1 MKRVFYLR
9 CVISKP
15 IQADQQTSCSLKSV
29 YLKMETT
36 KKKHPKKVLHASLS
50 EKLQPLLHDIKET
63 FVVNEKK
70 MEKLVKKAASFL
82 ADHLHIGGDKKK
94 VKSKKKKIDKKSA
107 PVKTV
112 AAASEKSTS
121 VKKSA
126 VKKAAPKKAVKK
138 NVKKK

>member
-1 MKRVFYLR
+1 
-9 CVISKP
+9 
-15 IQADQQTSCSLKSV
+15 
-29 YLKMETT
+29 METT

-94 VKSKKKKIDKKSA
+94 AKSKKKKSDKKIT
-107 PVKTV
+107 PVKTAV
-112 AAASEKSTS
+112 AASKKTAPEKKP
-121 VKKSA
+121 VA
-126 VKKAAPKKAVKK
+126 KKAAPKKAAKK
-138 NVKKK
+138 AVKKK